1 MFRDLGEKLLHPA
14 TIISAVALI
23 VALSGSAYAIS
34 QLPKNSVG
42 TKQIR
47 NGAVTSPKVK
57 DASLL
62 ARDFRAGQL
71 PAGPRG
77 EQGPRGETGAT
88 GATGPA
94 GPTFSFAVQ
103 NPSGTPVPVATS
115 GTEVVNRT
123 ISIPRAG
130 RLIVN
135 FTGRFRIASSP
146 IPSVGDAAQA
156 ACSASTLPGPT
167 QASSVQVS
175 SQATYRA
182 SFQSSDAQISLT
194 FGYDVP
200 AAGEYTFL
208 IQCVNSQLV
217 GTPGLDFNNYDMT
230 GVLTSP

>member
-14 TIISAVALI
+14 TIISAVAVV

-103 NPSGTPVPVATS
+103 NPSG
-115 GTEVVNRT
+115 
-123 ISIPRAG
+123 
-130 RLIVN
+130 
-135 FTGRFRIASSP
+135 
-146 IPSVGDAAQA
+146 
-156 ACSASTLPGPT
+156 
-167 QASSVQVS
+167 
-175 SQATYRA
+175 
-182 SFQSSDAQISLT
+182 
-194 FGYDVP
+194 
-200 AAGEYTFL
+200 
-208 IQCVNSQLV
+208 
-217 GTPGLDFNNYDMT
+217 
-230 GVLTSP
+230 